1 MDAGERDRLS
11 PMPVTLA
18 DLAEPAATAVLTC
31 ELQRGI
37 VGDLTIEPM
46 LRDAVTESGIL
57 VAAGRL
63 VRAARGAG
71 ARVVHA
77 TYGVRADG
85 LGVSMNTRAIASAF
99 KHGQLILD
107 GTAQTE
113 VVPEVGCE
121 PEDVV
126 CHRIHGYTPFTGTE
140 LDPLLRNMGVR
151 TIVAVGIS
159 LNECVLGACLS
170 AADLGYRV
178 VVPTDA
184 VVGIPAEYGEL
195 VLRHSLAM
203 VATLT
208 TVDELVDAWT

>member
-1 MDAGERDRLS
+1 
-11 PMPVTLA
+11 MPVTLS
-18 DLAEPAATAVLTC
+18 DLAEPVTTAVLTC

-37 VGDLTIEPM
+37 VGDLSIQPM
-46 LRDAVTESGIL
+46 LRDAVLESGVL
-57 VAAGRL
+57 DAAGRL
-63 VRAARGAG
+63 VRAARAAG
-71 ARVVHA
+71 VRVVHA

-85 LGVSMNTRAIASAF
+85 AGVSMNTRAIASAV

-107 GTAQTE
+107 ATAQTE
-113 VVPEVGCE
+113 VVPEIGCE
-121 PEDVV
+121 PEDAVS
-126 CHRIHGYTPFTGTE
+126 HRIHGYTPFTGTE
-140 LDPLLRNMGVR
+140 LDAVLRNMGMR
-151 TIVAVGIS
+151 TVVVVGIS

-208 TVDELVDAWT
+208 SVDELLEHWQA